1 MGLTVEDQL
10 EVTGRQVGLAQA
22 MQLDVAQQQ
31 GHKRSPADHS
41 GLRFSIRWRVCEL
54 GQQICGD
61 SAGIGVAS
69 LRERLLGILVA
80 LLEFWVHNLR
90 LP

>member
-1 MGLTVEDQL
+1 MGLTVEHQL

-31 GHKRSPADHS
+31 GDKGSPADHS

-54 GQQICGD
+54 GQQIRGD
-61 SAGIGVAS
+61 CAGIGVAS
-69 LRERLLGILVA
+69 LSERLLGILVA
-80 LLEFWVHNLR
+80 LLEFGVHNLR